1 MITPTIPESNT
12 VKDMKDIVLSQ
23 TSETTLKESITSSTV
38 STSSKEKQKD
48 LNSSNQFFF
57 DTDKKI
63 RKRSISS
70 QDQIKSKILTE
81 DCIIHFM
88 Q

>member
-12 VKDMKDIVLSQ
+12 DKDMKDIVLSQ
-23 TSETTLKESITSSTV
+23 TSETTLKESITSSIV
-38 STSSKEKQKD
+38 STSSIEKPKD
-48 LNSSNQFFF
+48 LNSSNEFFF

-63 RKRSISS
+63 LKRSISS
-70 QDQIKSKILTE
+70 QDQIKSKIIME
-81 DCIIHFM
+81 NCIIHFM